1 MRSKI
6 LRIADK
12 RIGAS
17 EKAAIDQVFTLG
29 GVKLDDWNFLA
40 MAEIHQP
47 ANLWDNVLRRRQ
59 MARGAL

>member
-17 EKAAIDQVFTLG
+17 EDADIGQVFAPG
-29 GVKLDDWNFLA
+29 GVKIDDGNFLA

-47 ANLWDNVLRRRQ
+47 ANLWDKVLRRRQ
-59 MARGAL
+59 IARSAL